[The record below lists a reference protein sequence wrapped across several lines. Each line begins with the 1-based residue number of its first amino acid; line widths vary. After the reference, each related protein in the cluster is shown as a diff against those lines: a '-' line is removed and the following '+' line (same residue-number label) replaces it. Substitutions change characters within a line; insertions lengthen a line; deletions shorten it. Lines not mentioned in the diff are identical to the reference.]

1 IAEIRGLG
9 AKTEENILASLEGVT
24 EDGLGERL
32 LLSGVLPIAEEIRA
46 DLLELGVANRI
57 EIAGSARRWAETCK
71 DLDLIAPTDAPGA
84 RPDALATPALPAE
97 ARRGGDA
104 AASVLT
110 HSGLKVDLRIG
121 AEKEFGDLLQHFT
134 GSAGHNVQLRERAL
148 ARGLSVSEY
157 GVAEVEGKRVKRVSG
172 EAGG

>member
-1 IAEIRGLG
+1 GPGAALRGW
-9 AKTEENILASLEGVT
+9 GV
-24 EDGLGERL
+24 GNGSER
-32 LLSGVLPIAEEIRA
+32 GGPV
-46 DLLELGVANRI
+46 
-57 EIAGSARRWAETCK
+57 RRWAETCK
-71 DLDLIAPTDAPGA
+71 DLDLIATTDDPGA
-84 RPDALATPALPAE
+84 LAEALATHALSAE

-121 AEKEFGDLLQHFT
+121 AAKEFGDLLQHFT

-157 GVAEVEGKRVKRVSG
+157 GVAEVEGKRVKRFSDEAGVYELLGLPYIEPELREGRGEIEAGDSG
-172 EAGG
+172 ELPELVTLDEIRGD